1 MDLLTWAII
10 LFGVGLIL
18 LAGEL
23 LLPTHGVL
31 GALGLAGIGA
41 GIGCCFAINRW
52 IGLSVFVVAI
62 ILSPLAFSLAMK
74 IWPRTPIGKK
84 LLLQHAEKPLDVNP
98 RSVQIGET
106 GVTVTE
112 MRPMGEV
119 EFADLRAEAISDRGI
134 IPAGTTVK
142 VVNTDG
148 GRATVR
154 EI

>member
-10 LFGVGLIL
+10 LFAVGLVL

-23 LLPTHGVL
+23 LLPTHGAL

-52 IGLSVFVVAI
+52 LGLGVFVVCI
-62 ILSPLAFSLAMK
+62 ILSPLVFSLAMK
-74 IWPRTPIGKK
+74 IWPRTPIGKR
-84 LLLQHAEKPLDVNP
+84 LMLQHTEKPLDIMP
-98 RSVQIGET
+98 RCVAVGET

-119 EFADLRAEAISDRGI
+119 EFTDLRIEAVSDRGI
-134 IPAGTTVK
+134 IPAGTSVR
-142 VVNTDG
+142 VMSTDG
-148 GRATVR
+148 GRTTVR
-154 EI
+154 AI